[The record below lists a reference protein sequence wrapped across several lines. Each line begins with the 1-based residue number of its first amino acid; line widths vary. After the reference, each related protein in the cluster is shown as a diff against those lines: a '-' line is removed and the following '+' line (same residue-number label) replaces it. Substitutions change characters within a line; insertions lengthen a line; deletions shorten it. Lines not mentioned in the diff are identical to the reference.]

1 MEANPAIRLAVIVA
15 SARAGRFGPVV
26 ARWFTGQAERL
37 GGFEL
42 DVIDVLDDDL
52 HVALTVGDAARVESV
67 SARLAAADAF
77 VVITPEYNHSFPAPL
92 KSLIDWHVAQWRAK
106 PVGFVCYGGISQGLR
121 AVEQLRL
128 VFAELHTVTVRDTVS
143 FHSTAGAFGADGR
156 PADPASA
163 VAAKTMLEQLL
174 WWAAV
179 LRQARATHPYA
190 G

>member
-1 MEANPAIRLAVIVA
+1 MKHTAPIRLAIILA

-26 ARWFTGQAERL
+26 ARWFVTQVDRL
-37 GGFEL
+37 GGFEVDL
-42 DVIDVLDDDL
+42 IDVLQDDL
-52 HVALTVGDAARVESV
+52 HIALTVADEDRIAAV
-67 SARLAAADAF
+67 SARLAGADAF

-143 FHSTAGAFGADGR
+143 FHSTAGVFGADGQ
-156 PADPASA
+156 PSDPGST

-174 WWAAV
+174 WWSGV
-179 LRQARATHPYA
+179 LREARADHPY
-190 G
+190 GG